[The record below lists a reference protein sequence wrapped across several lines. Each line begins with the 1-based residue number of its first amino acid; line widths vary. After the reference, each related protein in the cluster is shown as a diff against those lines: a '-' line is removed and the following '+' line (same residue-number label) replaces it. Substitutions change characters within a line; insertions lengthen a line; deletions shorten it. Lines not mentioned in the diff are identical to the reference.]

1 MLEGFEDTSR
11 YALKKNYKINPY
23 RREMHRHRALKLAF
37 FTGVV
42 IVAYRFVYCP
52 FMGMPDPIQND
63 VDKWLFM
70 APVLVG
76 VFMIANVGGTLTSS
90 ILSVYYRM
98 RFRVK

>member
-1 MLEGFEDTSR
+1 
-11 YALKKNYKINPY
+11 
-23 RREMHRHRALKLAF
+23 
-37 FTGVV
+37 
-42 IVAYRFVYCP
+42 
-52 FMGMPDPIQND
+52 MGMPDPIQND

-90 ILSVYYRM
+90 LLSVYYRM